1 MSFYNVLGM
10 LGGFV
15 ASSGMLFQVH
25 KTIRERAIKDIS
37 FSMLGANILGMIMV
51 LVYSIGTKQ
60 PSIYIPLC
68 LSLGCNVFLVGYKV
82 RSIKPSCTVLEE
94 RGIILED
101 VEKSDTVL
109 TEK

>member
-1 MSFYNVLGM
+1 MTFYNVLGM

-51 LVYSIGTKQ
+51 LIYSIGTKQ

-68 LSLGCNVFLVGYKV
+68 LSLGCNIFLVGYKV
-82 RSIKPSCTVLEE
+82 RSPFL
-94 RGIILED
+94 
-101 VEKSDTVL
+101 VEKTGILQDIEQSDTTL

>member
-1 MSFYNVLGM
+1 M

-37 FSMLGANILGMIMV
+37 FSMLGANIVGMMMV
-51 LVYSIGTKQ
+51 LIYSIGTKQ

-68 LSLGCNVFLVGYKV
+68 LSFGCNIFLVGYKV
-82 RSIKPSCTVLEE
+82 RSVKQPVLEE
-94 RGIILED
+94 RGILSDI
-101 VEKSDTVL
+101 EKSDIAL